1 MINSLRGKLTET
13 NLTRII
19 VDVGGVGYEINI
31 PLSTFDRLPKVGGE
45 ISILTHLCHRDDQM
59 TLYGFMTE
67 EEKTLFRM
75 LIGVSGIGPKAGLN
89 ILSGISVDNFKA
101 AVARGDVNILKSVK
115 GIGPKTA
122 SRLMVELKEQIG
134 LLPSYEKLARQRE
147 PSSEQKM
154 LTDAVMALI
163 SLGYNQA
170 SAHKAIKVVLNES
183 EKEIPVEEIIKRA
196 LKHV

>member
-1 MINSLRGKLTET
+1 MINSLRGKLIET
-13 NLTRII
+13 NLTRVI

-31 PLSTFDRLPKVGGE
+31 PLSTFDRLPKPGSE

-134 LLPSYEKLARQRE
+134 LLPSYEKLARERE

-170 SAHKAIKVVLNES
+170 SAHKAIKVVLDES

>member
-1 MINSLRGKLTET
+1 MINSLRGKLIET
-13 NLTRII
+13 NLTRVI

-31 PLSTFDRLPKVGGE
+31 PLSTFDRLPKIGSE

-67 EEKTLFRM
+67 EEKMLFRM
-75 LIGVSGIGPKAGLN
+75 LIGVSGIGPKAGLS

-115 GIGPKTA
+115 GVGPKTA
-122 SRLMVELKEQIG
+122 SRLMVELKERIG
-134 LLPSYEKLARQRE
+134 LLPSYEKLARERE
-147 PSSEQKM
+147 PSPEQKM
-154 LTDAVMALI
+154 ITDAVMALI

-170 SAHKAIKVVLNES
+170 SAHKAIKVVLDES